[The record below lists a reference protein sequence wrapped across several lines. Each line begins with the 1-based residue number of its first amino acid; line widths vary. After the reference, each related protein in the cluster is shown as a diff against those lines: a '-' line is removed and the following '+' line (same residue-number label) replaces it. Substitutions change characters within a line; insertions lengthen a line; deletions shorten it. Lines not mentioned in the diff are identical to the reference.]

1 MDLVDECPEDV
12 KYAQLLSLQARRDAE
27 DVAEEGLD
35 IVKHQD
41 IFQPASSKEKINIK
55 STKEIPTEKT
65 ARDIITKAANSE
77 SCKLLKKGGFGS
89 PTALLALPG
98 ASKTTSIKDLGIVRK
113 KTSSTVSSSASPLY
127 LKKNNSVNFNNGTYQ
142 ASKQSVLVTSTKSSE
157 IIENNKNLHY
167 DIQPEEKL
175 NCTSLNNS
183 CNPLQ
188 MLSNYSDS
196 SEDSS

>member
-35 IVKHQD
+35 NVKHQD

-127 LKKNNSVNFNNGTYQ
+127 LKKNNSVNFNNGTSQ

-175 NCTSLNNS
+175 NCSSLNNS